1 MNIEIISIFRNIMSE
16 KMITIVFI
24 LTRLFLSELIV
35 GNITFLT
42 FSRMDFLRS
51 TTVEA
56 LCARVR

>member
-35 GNITFLT
+35 GSIRFLIRFT
-42 FSRMDFLRS
+42 HDLS
-51 TTVEA
+51 
-56 LCARVR
+56 